1 MGVNGLEEEP
11 RNTESTLKRNAFVGT
26 LHKARVEDE
35 GEMKAYDSDL
45 KNYFKK
51 MDSKSDDA
59 VEIP

>member
-1 MGVNGLEEEP
+1 MAWKKSPEMMRAL
-11 RNTESTLKRNAFVGT
+11 LNAFVGT